1 MLRNPD
7 HGNDRDND
15 RDNDAPA
22 WDFIVILR
30 PGRGDAI
37 VKADASNRHEV
48 PQSERGDSQN
58 IIVTCRACTE
68 WQWWVSMMSVHGKCR
83 CACTEC
89 QSWVSMMSF
98 YGRVS
103 MRVPISQD
111 SFHVYFLGW
120 LDTISVVAFSSAT
133 NLSRRAQPSSQ
144 LQEIITATRTNT
156 PVTYHKYLLYY
167 GLRGEL
173 NRKTWASQTKQQWN
187 DNKKAMK
194 MQRNLLHFCCYCN
207 EKATK
212 MKKSKLHNI
221 IFCRLVS
228 FFAD

>member
-1 MLRNPD
+1 
-7 HGNDRDND
+7 
-15 RDNDAPA
+15 
-22 WDFIVILR
+22 
-30 PGRGDAI
+30 
-37 VKADASNRHEV
+37 
-48 PQSERGDSQN
+48 
-58 IIVTCRACTE
+58 
-68 WQWWVSMMSVHGKCR
+68 MMSVHGKCR

-173 NRKTWASQTKQQWN
+173 NRKTWASQKTAMKWQQKGNENATGWVAFLLLLQWKS
-187 DNKKAMK
+187 NKKRKRAS
-194 MQRNLLHFCCYCN
+194 C
-207 EKATK
+207 TK
-212 MKKSKLHNI
+212 
-221 IFCRLVS
+221 
-228 FFAD
+228 